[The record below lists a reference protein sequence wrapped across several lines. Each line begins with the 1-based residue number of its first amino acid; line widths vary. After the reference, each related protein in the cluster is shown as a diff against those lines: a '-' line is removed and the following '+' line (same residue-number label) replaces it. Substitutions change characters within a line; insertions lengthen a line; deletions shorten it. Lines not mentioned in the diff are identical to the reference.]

1 MLAKRIAI
9 DLGTANTRVYLPKKG
24 IVANEPS
31 VVAVS
36 VDDNR
41 IVAIGNE
48 AKEMLGRTPDIITAS
63 RPYKNGVIADYRIT
77 QALLKYLINKIA
89 GRVRL
94 RRPELMIS
102 VPTGITST
110 ERRAVIDAA
119 MSAGAKRVYIIRA
132 PVAAAI
138 GANVPISAPAGNLI
152 VDIGEGT
159 TEVAI
164 ISLGGIVAQHSVRV
178 AGGKI
183 DSAITDFIR
192 KKYGLVIGSRTAED
206 IKKEIGSALPLDK
219 PMKMQIR
226 GRDVVAGLP
235 KTVELNSTDI
245 TEAIS
250 ERLDDIILVVKAVLE
265 QTPPELSSDIIDRGM
280 IMTGGGSLLRNIDKL
295 MTKVTGVPSYVAEEP
310 LLCVVKGTGI
320 ALENLDDYMRSVIS
334 NR

>member
-1 MLAKRIAI
+1 MLSKRIAI

-36 VDDNR
+36 IDDNR

-77 QALLKYLINKIA
+77 QALLKYLINKVT
-89 GRVRL
+89 GKVKL

-119 MSAGAKRVYIIRA
+119 MSAGAKRVYIVRA

-138 GANVPISAPAGNLI
+138 GANVPIAAPAGNLI

-164 ISLGGIVAQHSVRV
+164 ISLGGIVAQHSVRI

-183 DSAITDFIR
+183 DNAISDFIR
-192 KKYGLVIGSRTAED
+192 KKYGLVIGSQTAEE
-206 IKKEIGSALPLDK
+206 IKKEIGSAMPLDK
-219 PMKMQIR
+219 PLKMQIR

-235 KTVELNSTDI
+235 KTIELNSSDI

-250 ERLDDIILVVKAVLE
+250 ERLDDIILAVKAVLE

-310 LLCVVKGTGI
+310 MLCVIKGTGV